1 MYGYVCCVSVQ
12 LLDVCA
18 RPYLKSREVISRHF
32 KRAILRA
39 RLAVFLVMVVSVGS
53 GLYVGPGPSPLLP
66 TYSESG
72 SRELGGIRFV
82 CDEEVGRA
90 TKVKNNTR
98 SMRIFPEQNVT
109 MTLQRSGG

>member
-1 MYGYVCCVSVQ
+1 MFHGHVSVAE
-12 LLDVCA
+12 A
-18 RPYLKSREVISRHF
+18 RAL
-32 KRAILRA
+32 
-39 RLAVFLVMVVSVGS
+39 FLVMVVSVGS

-72 SRELGGIRFV
+72 SKELGGIRFV